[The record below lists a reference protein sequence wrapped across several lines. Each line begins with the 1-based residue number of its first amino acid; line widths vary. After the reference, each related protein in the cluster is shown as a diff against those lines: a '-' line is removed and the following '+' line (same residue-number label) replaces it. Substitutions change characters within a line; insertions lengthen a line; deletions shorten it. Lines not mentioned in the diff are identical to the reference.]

1 MANIINSNEFINEVE
16 NKEGVVVVDFFA
28 TWCGPCKMLSPVYT
42 SLGEEMKEKANFLK
56 VDIDE
61 SMELAQR
68 FTITTVPTVVVFKN
82 GEEMDRLVGFIPK
95 NSLKEKVE
103 QYI

>member
-1 MANIINSNEFINEVE
+1 MSNIIKNNEFKTEVE

-28 TWCGPCKMLSPVYT
+28 TWCGPCKMLSPVYN
-42 SLGEEMKEKANFLK
+42 SLGEEMKDKAKFLK

-95 NSLKEKVE
+95 DSLKDKVE